1 MRARQAGYGQPR
13 GVSGADEVPAAS
25 RQPDI
30 GLAAAACLL
39 RASSARGWTITTS
52 DLEARFAGQ
61 WSIKHEPILNVWSAE
76 RISPDGRHRRFL
88 AEHSAQALASLL
100 AAAELAKP

>member
-1 MRARQAGYGQPR
+1 
-13 GVSGADEVPAAS
+13 VSGADEVPAAN

-39 RASSARGWTITTS
+39 RASSAHGWTITTT
-52 DLEARFAGQ
+52 DLEARFAGR

-76 RISPDGRHRRFL
+76 RKSPDGRHRRFL
-88 AEHSAQALASLL
+88 AGHSAQSLASLL
-100 AAAELAKP
+100 AAAELAER